1 MAVKFLLS
9 WWTPSIHMRKLWRHY
24 ENIVHIMLRLNV
36 SIRVVIRA
44 LWKNLCFLCPELWA
58 WRNLMLNGEWSATLG
73 GDEGR
78 KVLFLPSFFPSFL
91 PYFLPSLLPPFLPS
105 FLPACLPAFLLAFLT
120 SFFASFL
127 PACLSLC
134 LLALNLFTP
143 FCDIIKSVS
152 YCLDYVH
159 VLYSFQS

>member
-78 KVLFLPSFFPSFL
+78 KVLFLPSFLLACLPTCLSSCF
-91 PYFLPSLLPPFLPS
+91 PYFLLCFISSCLPVTLSSCLESLHS
-105 FLPACLPAFLLAFLT
+105 FLWYYQICKLL
-120 SFFASFL
+120 SG
-127 PACLSLC
+127 LC
-134 LLALNLFTP
+134 TCP
-143 FCDIIKSVS
+143 I
-152 YCLDYVH
+152 
-159 VLYSFQS
+159 